1 MVVVPLRLQRGV
13 VVARSSVEE
22 SPGSSEAFDGTL
34 AQSDG
39 VTLALFRKLDD
50 ALRDELSR
58 RRVAGPARSGVLQ
71 KRVCGEGEGV
81 GLTGSSTGG
90 GLSCCERWVSERA
103 RRYLYAQYRRAGR
116 PRPPPTRLRP
126 AYKPL

>member
-39 VTLALFRKLDD
+39 VTLALFRKLQE
-50 ALRDELSR
+50 RHPSKEL
-58 RRVAGPARSGVLQ
+58 VTSGQ
-71 KRVCGEGEGV
+71 FC
-81 GLTGSSTGG
+81 SDS
-90 GLSCCERWVSERA
+90 
-103 RRYLYAQYRRAGR
+103 Y
-116 PRPPPTRLRP
+116 
-126 AYKPL
+126 

>member
-39 VTLALFRKLDD
+39 LRGLEPADVISTMFIAARGRKVSGPTMF
-50 ALRDELSR
+50 AETKENSAGIS
-58 RRVAGPARSGVLQ
+58 VA
-71 KRVCGEGEGV
+71 
-81 GLTGSSTGG
+81 
-90 GLSCCERWVSERA
+90 
-103 RRYLYAQYRRAGR
+103 YR
-116 PRPPPTRLRP
+116 
-126 AYKPL
+126 K